1 MDPPK
6 PSSLPSRNINYYFMQ
21 FIILCFCIDLEQL
34 DVLYFCPLI
43 TSPLPVKGAGEGD
56 YTPLNMAYT
65 LAGNNTLPQ
74 FAIECPLLTYLHFC
88 IKLK

>member
-1 MDPPK
+1 MPPPLQEHK
-6 PSSLPSRNINYYFMQ
+6 LLLYAISSIHYIIYCIN
-21 FIILCFCIDLEQL
+21 LEQL

-65 LAGNNTLPQ
+65 LAGNRTLPQ